1 MNEDDDENR
10 DEGDFPFFENLK
22 DFNKNNNFNNN
33 KNNNYNNN
41 NKFNNNKKNKQPA
54 KPPGKKGKKS
64 YVVREGDITVKVTNI
79 DIDVPINEV
88 NGHFK
93 DCKCSSQKMLKGY
106 GYLNFSNEN
115 DARKCIADH
124 NGDQL
129 GKKKIKLTIVDN

>member
-22 DFNKNNNFNNN
+22 DFNKNNNNN
-33 KNNNYNNN
+33 NNN
-41 NKFNNNKKNKQPA
+41 NKIFNNNNKKNKQPA

-79 DIDVPINEV
+79 DIDVHIIEV

-93 DCKCSSQKMLKGY
+93 DCKCSSQKMLKGKGY
-106 GYLNFSNEN
+106 GYLNFSFEN
-115 DARKCIADH
+115 DVRNYI
-124 NGDQL
+124 NIYIY
-129 GKKKIKLTIVDN
+129 KKYYFIL

>member
-22 DFNKNNNFNNN
+22 NFNKNNNFNNN

-41 NKFNNNKKNKQPA
+41 NNNFNNNKKNKQPA

-79 DIDVPINEV
+79 DIDVHIIEV

-93 DCKCSSQKMLKGY
+93 DCKCSSQKMLKGKGY
-106 GYLNFSNEN
+106 GYLNFSYEN
-115 DARKCIADH
+115 DVRNYI
-124 NGDQL
+124 NIYIY
-129 GKKKIKLTIVDN
+129 KKYYFIL

>member
-1 MNEDDDENR
+1 MNEDDDDDENR

-41 NKFNNNKKNKQPA
+41 NNFNNNKKNKQPA

-64 YVVREGDITVKVTNI
+64 NVVREGDITVKVTKI
-79 DIDVPINEV
+79 DIDVHIIEV

-93 DCKCSSQKMLKGY
+93 DCKCSSQKMLKGKGY
-106 GYLNFSNEN
+106 GYLNFSYEN
-115 DARKCIADH
+115 DVRNYI
-124 NGDQL
+124 NIYIY
-129 GKKKIKLTIVDN
+129 KKYYFIL